1 MDVDGHVKKMALVLG
16 ISDEL
21 AQALFDAGYKGP
33 KAVKQA
39 KQSDLEKVPGVGPAT
54 AKKLK
59 GK

>member
-1 MDVDGHVKKMALVLG
+1 MDGHVKKMAVVLD

-21 AQALFDAGYKGP
+21 ALALFQAGYKGP

-39 KQSDLEKVPGVGPAT
+39 KRSELEKVPGVGPAT
-54 AKKLK
+54 AAKLK

>member
-1 MDVDGHVKKMALVLG
+1 MKVDGHVKKIALVLD

-39 KQSDLEKVPGVGPAT
+39 KLSSLEKVPGIGRAT
-54 AKKLK
+54 AQRLK
-59 GK
+59 G